1 MAGPRAGMRVME
13 WCVRDSFF
21 ASILPHS
28 PSWPGEATKLCF
40 APTSRPSTF
49 SSPAAD
55 GPAQNWR
62 GLYPRVV
69 RRRGARYSRRSK
81 PTSRRQH
88 RRIGVAGTE
97 RGGMD
102 GFECDVL
109 VVGSGAAGMA
119 AAITAAHRGLKVV
132 IAEKEATFGGTTARS
147 GGWLWIPGTSLARG
161 WGIVETP
168 DQART
173 YLRHEAGNSF
183 DAARVDAFL
192 SNGPEAVDFFTSKTA
207 LAFDMPLTFPDYHA
221 EAPGGTQG
229 GRSMVTRP
237 FDGREL
243 GPLIKDIGLPLP
255 ELTVFGMMLGSG
267 KEIIH
272 FMRATKSLTSAVYVA
287 KRLSK
292 HFMDVMRHG
301 RGMTLTNGN
310 ALAGRL
316 AKSAIDLKI
325 PLWLSSPVREL
336 IVEDG
341 AVRGAIVERDG
352 RVVCVKAKR
361 GVVLACGGFPH
372 DVARRKAM
380 FPHAPTGNE
389 HWSPGPTGNTG
400 DGLRLAEAAGGR
412 VENALP
418 NAAAWVP
425 VSITER
431 KDGSQGVMPHFIDRA
446 KPGVIAVT
454 RTGVRFA
461 NEGNSYH
468 DFVQDMMK
476 VAKPGEEIAAFLLCD
491 HRALRKY
498 GLGCV
503 PPFPMPLGHHLR
515 TGYLKRGATLAE
527 LAAQAGIDA
536 KGLEATVAE
545 FNKSAA
551 DGQDP
556 AFGKGSRAYNRYQG
570 DALHGPNPCI
580 APIKDGPFYA
590 IKMVIGDL
598 GTYAG
603 IRTDANAR
611 VIDAQG
617 QPIAGLYAVGND
629 MASIMGGNYPG
640 AGITLGPALTFG
652 YIAGKHIAGQAS
664 LATRQ

>member
-1 MAGPRAGMRVME
+1 MA
-13 WCVRDSFF
+13 DS
-21 ASILPHS
+21 
-28 PSWPGEATKLCF
+28 ET
-40 APTSRPSTF
+40 
-49 SSPAAD
+49 
-55 GPAQNWR
+55 
-62 GLYPRVV
+62 Y
-69 RRRGARYSRRSK
+69 
-81 PTSRRQH
+81 
-88 RRIGVAGTE
+88 
-97 RGGMD
+97 
-102 GFECDVL
+102 ECDAL
-109 VVGSGAAGMA
+109 VVGSGAAGMSA
-119 AAITAAHRGLKVV
+119 AVTAGHQGLKVLIV
-132 IAEKEATFGGTTARS
+132 EKEPRFGGTTARS
-147 GGWLWIPGTSLARG
+147 GGWLWIPGTSLAHA
-161 WGIVETP
+161 WGIVEAP

-192 SNGPEAVDFFTSKTA
+192 TAGPQAVDFFTGKTA
-207 LAFDMPLTFPDYHA
+207 LRFDMPLTFPDYHA
-221 EAPGGTQG
+221 EAPGGAQG

-237 FDGREL
+237 FDGHEL
-243 GPLIKDIGLPLP
+243 GPHIKNLGSPLP

-272 FMRATKSLTSAVYVA
+272 FMRATKSLTSALYVA
-287 KRLSK
+287 RRLSK
-292 HFMDVMRHG
+292 HFLDVMRHG

-316 AKSAIDLKI
+316 AKSAFDLNI

-341 AVRGAIVERDG
+341 TVRGAMVERDG
-352 RVVCVKAKR
+352 RLVRVNANR
-361 GVVLACGGFPH
+361 GVILACGGFPH
-372 DVARRKAM
+372 DVERRKAM

-389 HWSPGPTGNTG
+389 HFSPGPTGNTG
-400 DGLRLAEAAGGR
+400 DGLRLAETAGGR
-412 VENALP
+412 VEDSLP

-425 VSITER
+425 VSITVR
-431 KDGSQGVMPHFIDRA
+431 KDGSRGVMPHFIDRA

-454 RTGVRFA
+454 RAGTRFA

-468 DFVQDMMK
+468 DFVQEMIK
-476 VAKPGEEIAAFLLCD
+476 AAKPGEEISAFLICD
-491 HRALRKY
+491 HRSLRKY

-503 PPFPMPLGHHLR
+503 PPFPMPIGRHIR

-527 LAAQAGIDA
+527 LAARAGIDP
-536 KGLEATVAE
+536 KGLQAAVAE
-545 FNKSAA
+545 FNTAA
-551 DGQDP
+551 AEGRDP

-570 DALHGPNPCI
+570 DALHGPNPCV
-580 APIKDGPFYA
+580 APIQDRPFYA

-611 VIDAQG
+611 ALDADG
-617 QPIAGLYAVGND
+617 RPIAGLYAAGND

-652 YIAGKHIAGQAS
+652 YIAGKHISSSPPAA
-664 LATRQ
+664 RQ

>member
-1 MAGPRAGMRVME
+1 
-13 WCVRDSFF
+13 
-21 ASILPHS
+21 
-28 PSWPGEATKLCF
+28 
-40 APTSRPSTF
+40 
-49 SSPAAD
+49 
-55 GPAQNWR
+55 
-62 GLYPRVV
+62 
-69 RRRGARYSRRSK
+69 
-81 PTSRRQH
+81 
-88 RRIGVAGTE
+88 VANRFDDTY
-97 RGGMD
+97 D
-102 GFECDVL
+102 CDAL
-109 VVGSGAAGMA
+109 VVGSGAAGLSA
-119 AAITAAHRGLKVV
+119 AVTAGHRGLKVLIV
-132 IAEKEATFGGTTARS
+132 EKEQHFGGTTARS
-147 GGWLWIPGTSLARG
+147 GGWLWIPGTSLARS
-161 WGIVETP
+161 WGIVESP

-192 SNGPEAVDFFTSKTA
+192 TAGPEAVDFFTSQTA
-207 LAFDMPLTFPDYHA
+207 VRFDMPLTFPDYHA
-221 EAPGGTQG
+221 EAPGGAQG

-237 FDGREL
+237 FDGHEL
-243 GPLIKDIGLPLP
+243 GPHLKDLGSPLP

-272 FMRATKSLTSAVYVA
+272 FMRATKSLASALYVA

-292 HFMDVMRHG
+292 HCVDVMRHG
-301 RGMTLTNGN
+301 RGMNLTNGN

-316 AKSAIDLKI
+316 ARSAFDLKI

-341 AVRGAIVERDG
+341 AVRGAMVERDG
-352 RVVCVKAKR
+352 RPVCVNARR
-361 GVVLACGGFPH
+361 GVILACGGFPH

-380 FPHAPTGNE
+380 FPHAPDGNE
-389 HWSPGPTGNTG
+389 HFSPGPVGNTG

-412 VENALP
+412 VEDSLP

-425 VSITER
+425 VSITTR
-431 KDGSQGVMPHFIDRA
+431 KDGSKGVMPHFIDRA

-454 RTGVRFA
+454 RDGVRFA

-468 DFVQDMMK
+468 DFVQEMMK
-476 VAKPGEEIAAFLLCD
+476 AAKPGEEISAFLICD

-503 PPFPMPLGHHLR
+503 PPFPMPIGHHIS

-527 LAAQAGIDA
+527 LAAQAGIDPRRF
-536 KGLEATVAE
+536 EATVAE
-545 FNKSAA
+545 FNGAA
-551 DGQDP
+551 AEGRDP

-570 DALHGPNPCI
+570 DALHGPNPCV

-603 IRTDANAR
+603 IRTDAHAR
-611 VIDAQG
+611 ALDADG
-617 QPIAGLYAVGND
+617 RPIAGLYAAGND

-652 YIAGKHIAGQAS
+652 YIAGKHIASGAD
-664 LATRQ
+664 